1 MAECIFCKIVSKEI
15 PAKVVYEDDLIMA
28 FHDIEPQAPAHVVII
43 PKDHIKSIDHI
54 SDIHKDLLGHILL
67 SIKNIAKELGI
78 SENGYRIINNCG
90 SLGGQT
96 VDHVHFHLLGGRQM
110 QWPPG

>member
-1 MAECIFCKIVSKEI
+1 MTNCIFCKIVAKEI
-15 PAKVVYEDDLIMA
+15 PAKIVYEDRLIMA
-28 FHDIEPQAPAHVVII
+28 FHDIEPQAPTHVVII
-43 PKDHIKSIDHI
+43 PKDHVKSIDHA

-78 SENGYRIINNCG
+78 NENGYRIVNNCG

-96 VDHVHFHLLGGRQM
+96 VDHLHFHLLGGRQM

>member
-1 MAECIFCKIVSKEI
+1 MSDCIFCKIVAKEI
-15 PAKVVYEDDLIMA
+15 PAKIVYEDHLIIA
-28 FHDIEPQAPAHVVII
+28 FHDIAPQGPVHVVII
-43 PKDHIKSIDHI
+43 PKEHVKSMDCV

-78 SENGYRIINNCG
+78 CENGYRIVNNCG
-90 SLGGQT
+90 EQGGQT
-96 VDHVHFHLLGGRQM
+96 VDHLHFHVIGGRQM

>member
-1 MAECIFCKIVSKEI
+1 MADCIFCNIVLKEI

-28 FHDIEPQAPAHVVII
+28 FHDIEPQAPTHVVII
-43 PKDHIKSIDHI
+43 PKDHIQSIDHT

-67 SIKNIAKELGI
+67 SINNIAKEIGI
-78 SENGYRIINNCG
+78 SEKGYRVVNNCG
-90 SLGGQT
+90 VLGGQT
-96 VDHVHFHLLGGRQM
+96 VDHLHFHLLGGRQM